1 LGIRAGI
8 THFNCKKTSSNPSFL
23 PHLSRR
29 PAAPADG
36 TGVNPADLTGVKLFF
51 YFTGAIIPI
60 GEKPLSTY
68 EVVVI
73 TYR

>member
-1 LGIRAGI
+1 LIVKKLLQ
-8 THFNCKKTSSNPSFL
+8 THHFY
-23 PHLSRR
+23 
-29 PAAPADG
+29 PACPVAPANG
-36 TGVNPADLTGVKLFF
+36 NGVNPADFTGVKLFF

-60 GEKPLSTY
+60 GEKPLSIY